1 VSFGDVVR
9 LDKTEDLF
17 CLNAIPTLVN
27 DGIADLSYQDNQ
39 ARWSVIVLRV
49 SPDEHNGMHD
59 GDKQVG
65 DIYKVLGLISKL
77 VEEILEGVEVLVV
90 LIGFVPSSLDLFL
103 QLTEGAGIGRLVL
116 LKELEDLLDLL

>member
-1 VSFGDVVR
+1 MGFWDVVR
-9 LDKTEDLF
+9 LNKTEDLF
-17 CLNAIPTLVN
+17 TINAIPALVD
-27 DGIADLSYQDNQ
+27 DGVADLSDKHDQ

-49 SPDEHNGMHD
+49 RPDEHNGMHD